1 MVIGLLA
8 EGVLPL
14 RLSSGFHGITG
25 PLPHYSMVHLTGLS
39 FEKNSLDPVM
49 TGALPRTP
57 ASSRELAGTGIY
69 FFRRSGVR
77 ITSSGSIFR
86 SPKAFIRVPESI
98 MSANA

>member
-39 FEKNSLDPVM
+39 FGVYQP
-49 TGALPRTP
+49 
-57 ASSRELAGTGIY
+57 
-69 FFRRSGVR
+69 RRSRGA
-77 ITSSGSIFR
+77 GQ
-86 SPKAFIRVPESI
+86 PQGAFPVIAFAIIHRKRKTHWIP
-98 MSANA
+98 